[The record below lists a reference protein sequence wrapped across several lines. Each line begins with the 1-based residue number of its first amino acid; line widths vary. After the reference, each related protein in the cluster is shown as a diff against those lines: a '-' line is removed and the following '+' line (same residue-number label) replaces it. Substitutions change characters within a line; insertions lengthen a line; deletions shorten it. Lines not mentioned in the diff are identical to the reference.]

1 MKITE
6 LHQEL
11 LINDAAGFTD
21 DERREGITVAI
32 NLDAERGLSFNTSP
46 GCFLLGD
53 LERELGE
60 LAESAQAWELIDNL
74 SEPDRWTLI
83 PTLGAEDTS

>member
-11 LINDAAGFTD
+11 LINDAASFTD
-21 DERREGITVAI
+21 DERREGIIVGVILYAGC
-32 NLDAERGLSFNTSP
+32 ALSFRTSP

-53 LERELGE
+53 LERELRE
-60 LAESAQAWELIDNL
+60 LAESAQAWELIDDS
-74 SEPDRWTLI
+74 SEADPWRFI
-83 PTLGAEDTS
+83 PTLGAGVTP